1 VSAAR
6 RKAAMGFILV
16 TLAIDAMGIGLIV
29 PVLPDL
35 IRTVTGGTLAA
46 AALWGGVLTTAF
58 AVMQFLF
65 GPLTG
70 NLSDRYGRR
79 PVLLV
84 SMAVMAADYLV
95 MALAG
100 SVWWLFAG
108 RVVGGIASSTQS
120 TAGAFVADISAR
132 EEKAARFGL
141 MGAAFG
147 LGFVLGPA
155 LGGLLGQLGPRAPF
169 YAAALLAGLNC
180 LLGLAVLPETVTERT
195 RSPFSL
201 ARANPLGA
209 FKQMRALPGLSRL
222 FVLVFLYDF
231 AFIVYPATWAFFAR
245 EQFGWAPAMVGLSLA
260 GFGLSSAAVQGW
272 LIRPVLRALGER
284 HTVLAGLAF
293 SLLAFVV
300 LSGIGNGTLTLILI
314 PVASLGLMVGPALQG
329 MMSRR
334 VGDDTQGALQGA
346 ITSSRALA
354 AILSP
359 MVMTATFSAF
369 TAPDAPLHLPGAPF
383 VLAALL
389 MVISALVLAAEP
401 RARPT
406 P

>member
-1 VSAAR
+1 
-6 RKAAMGFILV
+6 MGFILI
-16 TLAIDAMGIGLIV
+16 TLVIDAMGIGLIV

-35 IRTVTGGTLAA
+35 IRSVTGGTLAS

-79 PVLLV
+79 PVLLI

-108 RVVGGIASSTQS
+108 RMVGGVASSTQS
-120 TAGAFVADISAR
+120 TAGAFIADISAP

-180 LLGLAVLPETVTERT
+180 LLGLAVLPETVTDRT
-195 RSPFSL
+195 RRPFSL

-209 FKQMRALPGLSRL
+209 FRQMRALPGLGRL

-231 AFIVYPATWAFFAR
+231 AFIVYPATWAFFAQA
-245 EQFGWAPAMVGLSLA
+245 QFGWAPAMVGLSLA

-272 LIRPVLRALGER
+272 LIRPVLRGLGER

-334 VGDDTQGALQGA
+334 VGDDAQGELQGA

-359 MVMTATFSAF
+359 MVMTAIFSAF
-369 TAPDAPLHLPGAPF
+369 TAPDAPVQLPGAPF
-383 VLAALL
+383 VLAAFL
-389 MVISALVLAAEP
+389 MVVSALVLAAEP
-401 RARPT
+401 RILRSR
-406 P
+406 

>member
-1 VSAAR
+1 
-6 RKAAMGFILV
+6 MGFILI

-35 IRTVTGGTLAA
+35 IRNVTGGTLAA

-120 TAGAFVADISAR
+120 TAGAFVADISAP
-132 EEKAARFGL
+132 EEKAPRFGL
-141 MGAAFG
+141 VGAAFG

-180 LLGLAVLPETVTERT
+180 LLGLAVLPETVTDRT
-195 RSPFSL
+195 RRPFSL

-209 FKQMRALPGLSRL
+209 FRQMRALPGLGRL
-222 FVLVFLYDF
+222 FALVFLYDF
-231 AFIVYPATWAFFAR
+231 AFIVYPATWAFFTQA
-245 EQFGWAPAMVGLSLA
+245 QFGWAPAMVGLSLA

-272 LIRPVLRALGER
+272 LIRPVLRVLGER

-300 LSGIGNGTLTLILI
+300 LSGIGSGTLTLILV

-334 VGDDTQGALQGA
+334 VGDDAQGALQGA

-369 TAPDAPLHLPGAPF
+369 TAPDAALHLPGAPF

-389 MVISALVLAAEP
+389 MVVSALVLAAEP
-401 RARPT
+401 RARPA